1 MATLYAT
8 AAQLAKSPLFLKTG
22 GLMAER
28 VVSFDWKATPLGHLS
43 GWPQS
48 LRSTVDL
55 LLGSRFPMFVAWG
68 PDLQMIY
75 NDAYGE
81 ILAGKHPAAL
91 GRPFKDVWAEIW
103 NDLTP
108 LVARALG
115 GESFYMENLP
125 LMMRR
130 TGQDEQTWFTFS
142 YSPVRDESGS
152 VAGIYCACMETTA
165 TVLAEHRQRDEQLRL
180 QRLFQQAPGFMAVMR
195 GPEHVF
201 ELVNEAFVQLTGQ
214 RQPIGRTLAEAMP
227 EVVDQGL
234 VKLLDEVVASGEAYV
249 GRSVRLLLNRQPGR
263 AAEIYV
269 DFVYQPLVEANGSV
283 SGVFL
288 QGQEV
293 TERHRAEEALQLFL
307 DSIPA
312 LAWTAAP
319 DGRLERV
326 NAQWTSY
333 TGQSTEE
340 ALGFGWVSALHPDDR
355 QLPWD
360 LWQQVRSSAQQW
372 QGEYRLKSKDGGYRW
387 FLTRAVAQLEGHGR
401 VLRWFGTTTDIED
414 AKRSQQALHDADRQK
429 DEYLATLA
437 HELRNPLAPIRM
449 AAHVL
454 SSPELP
460 PAALQRSTDVI
471 KRQVNHMARLLD
483 DLLDVARI
491 TKRQLTLKKDC
502 VPLDQL
508 IATAVETARPLVD
521 AKGHKL
527 RIDLPAPQVVL
538 EVDPLRMTQVLSNLL
553 NNAAKYTDPQGEIW
567 LRAQC
572 QQPGDCTIEVIDNG
586 IGLPP
591 DAQEKIFRMFAQEAS
606 AVDRAEGGLGI
617 GLALVRGLIEL
628 HGGSVEAYSEGPGRG
643 SRFTIRLPQSICTL
657 AADEAKPPP
666 DPSQA

>member
-1 MATLYAT
+1 
-8 AAQLAKSPLFLKTG
+8 
-22 GLMAER
+22 MAER
-28 VVSFDWKATPLGHLS
+28 VASLDWTATPLGPLAF
-43 GWPQS
+43 WPQS

-68 PDLQMIY
+68 SDLQLIY

-81 ILAGKHPAAL
+81 ILADKHPDAL
-91 GRPFKDVWAEIW
+91 GRPFRKVWTEIW
-103 NDLTP
+103 SEITP
-108 LVARALG
+108 LVSRALG
-115 GESFYMENLP
+115 GGSFYMENLP
-125 LMMRR
+125 LTMRR

-142 YSPVRDESGS
+142 YSPVRDESGL

-165 TVLAEHRQRDEQLRL
+165 TVLAEHRQRDEQQRL

-195 GPEHVF
+195 GPDHVF

-214 RQPIGRTLAEAMP
+214 RQPIGRTLADAMP

-234 VKLLDEVVASGEAYV
+234 VKLLDEVVASGQAYV
-249 GRSVRLLLNRQPGR
+249 GRSVRLLLNRQPGH
-263 AAEIYV
+263 ASETYV

-319 DGRLERV
+319 DGRLERI

-333 TGQSTEE
+333 TGQAMED
-340 ALGFGWVSALHPDDR
+340 ALGFGWVSALHPEDR

-360 LWQQVRSSAQQW
+360 LWQQVRASAQQW
-372 QGEYRLKSKDGGYRW
+372 QGEYRLKSKEGGYRW
-387 FLTRAVAQLEGHGR
+387 FLTRAVAQLEGPGR
-401 VLRWFGTTTDIED
+401 VLRWFGTTTDIEE
-414 AKRSQQALHDADRQK
+414 AKRTQQALRDADRQK
-429 DEYLATLA
+429 DDYLATLA

-454 SSPELP
+454 SSPQLSP
-460 PAALQRSTDVI
+460 STLQRSTDVI
-471 KRQVNHMARLLD
+471 KRQVNHMAHLLD

-491 TKRQLTLKKDC
+491 TKRQLTLKKEP
-502 VPLDQL
+502 VPLEQL
-508 IATAVETARPLVD
+508 VETAVETARPLVD
-521 AKGHKL
+521 AKGHQL
-527 RIDLPAPQVVL
+527 RIELPAPQLIL
-538 EVDPLRMTQVLSNLL
+538 EVDPMRMAQVISNLL
-553 NNAAKYTDPQGEIW
+553 NNAAKYTDPQGEIL

-572 QQPGDCTIEVIDNG
+572 QLPSDCTIDVIDNG
-586 IGLPP
+586 IGLAP
-591 DAQEKIFRMFAQEAS
+591 DAQQKIFRMFAQEAS
-606 AVDRAEGGLGI
+606 GVDRAEGGLGI

-628 HGGSVEAYSEGPGRG
+628 HGGSVEAHSEGPGRG
-643 SRFTIRLPQSICTL
+643 SRFTLRLPQSVCAM
-657 AADEAKPPP
+657 AADEGQPPP
-666 DPSQA
+666 DASRA